1 MNCCDLVLPAVIYTP
16 QVVDPSY
23 DLKQRS
29 IAGVT
34 KVKRQLENEKRT
46 RYVKLHHSQ
55 LQRGNL
61 KAIGR
66 PMTTTGPG
74 MSRCQG
80 IVAGKSVHG
89 LNVLGFVC
97 HQPTSHE

>member
-1 MNCCDLVLPAVIYTP
+1 M
-16 QVVDPSY
+16 VDPSY
-23 DLKQRS
+23 DLKQRT

-46 RYVKLHHSQ
+46 RNVKLHHSQ

-66 PMTTTGPG
+66 PMTATGPG

-80 IVAGKSVHG
+80 IVAGKPV
-89 LNVLGFVC
+89 LILYVLGFVRQDSPHLMNDILC
-97 HQPTSHE
+97 AYHIAFWSS